1 MKDRDKTNQIDR
13 RQDYQPSFRVMLR
26 AIAHLSQNR
35 ILLL

>member
-1 MKDRDKTNQIDR
+1 MKDKDKINR
-13 RQDYQPSFRVMLR
+13 GQDYQPSFRVILR